1 MAARKKSAARKS
13 ASKKSASKKSASRKS
28 ASKKKSARSSS
39 AGMDAIT
46 LLRTDHR
53 NVQDMF
59 DQFEKTRSGDRK
71 KALAE
76 KICNELTVH
85 AQIEE
90 EIFYP
95 AAREAIREKDLI
107 AEATVEHQSAKDLIA
122 QIEAGGGDEMWEAK
136 VKVLG
141 EYIKHHVKEEQNELF
156 PQVKKSR
163 LDTKALGEQL
173 QARKMELMGEAGAG
187 SGRGGRAKRSG
198 GSSKSSAGGDDEA
211 GGEGGLM
218 ARMARGIGLS
228 TGT

>member
-13 ASKKSASKKSASRKS
+13 ASKKSASGKS

-39 AGMDAIT
+39 AGADALT
-46 LLRTDHR
+46 LLRTDHK
-53 NVQDMF
+53 NVQGMF
-59 DQFEKTRSGDRK
+59 DQFEKTRSSDRK
-71 KALAE
+71 QALAE
-76 KICNELTVH
+76 QICNELTVH

-95 AAREAIREKDLI
+95 AARGAIREKDLI

-122 QIEAGGGDEMWEAK
+122 QIEGARSKDEMWEAK

-156 PQVKKSR
+156 PQVRKTK
-163 LDTKALGEQL
+163 LDTKALGEQME
-173 QARKMELMGEAGAG
+173 ARKMELMGEAGG
-187 SGRGGRAKRSG
+187 SRGGARGKRSSGGGSG
-198 GSSKSSAGGDDEA
+198 GSSRGAEEEPS
-211 GGEGGLM
+211 GEGGLM

-228 TGT
+228 SGT

>member
-1 MAARKKSAARKS
+1 MAARKKTAARKS
-13 ASKKSASKKSASRKS
+13 TAKKSASRKP
-28 ASKKKSARSSS
+28 AAKKKSARSSG
-39 AGMDAIT
+39 AAMDAIT
-46 LLRTDHR
+46 LLRTDHK
-53 NVQDMF
+53 NVQQMF

-71 KALAE
+71 KAIAE

-95 AAREAIREKDLI
+95 AAREAIRQKDLI

-122 QIEAGGGDEMWEAK
+122 QIKGGGSGEMWEAK

-141 EYIKHHVKEEQNELF
+141 EYIKHHVKEEQNEVF
-156 PQVKKSR
+156 PQVKKSKV
-163 LDTKALGEQL
+163 DTRALGEQL
-173 QARKMELMGEAGAG
+173 QARKDELMGGTG
-187 SGRGGRAKRSG
+187 GRGKRSG
-198 GSSKSSAGGDDEA
+198 GGKAAETDESAGDSE
-211 GGEGGLM
+211 GLM